1 MENKNDFSQGNIYK
15 HIMGL
20 AIPMTIAQMVQVLYN
35 IVDRIYIGHLQGSS
49 SLALTGLGLT
59 FPIVTI
65 VAAFTN
71 LFGMGGA
78 PLCSIAR
85 GKNDM
90 ERAEVIMG
98 NTFILLIISSFILM
112 LSSYIFMKP
121 LLYIFGASDITY
133 PYAAEYL
140 KIYLLGTP
148 FIMLGTGMN
157 GFINSQ
163 GFGKIGMMTILL
175 GAIINIILD
184 PIFIF
189 YFNLGISGAAIAT
202 IISQLLSVIWVMK
215 FLLGDKTILKLNK
228 KSMKLESELSK
239 NIMGL
244 GLAGFVMSA
253 TNGAVQIACNATL
266 KGQGGDVYIGIM
278 TVLSSIRDVIML
290 PIHGVTTGAQP
301 VLGYNY
307 GAKKYDRIK
316 KGIFFIT
323 VVTVIYMLIAW
334 IVVFIFPENF
344 IKVFSSDNELLVK
357 GIPAMNIYYFGFFM
371 MAFQVAGQSI
381 FVALG
386 QSKQAVFFSLFRK
399 IIVVVP
405 LTLFLPYVANLG
417 VKGVFLAEPIS
428 NFVGGTACYIA
439 MLMTIGKILKDER
452 EKI

>member
-1 MENKNDFSQGNIYK
+1 MENRNDFSQGSIYR
-15 HIMGL
+15 HIMSL

-35 IVDRIYIGHLQGSS
+35 IVDRIYIGHLEAGS

-59 FPIVTI
+59 FPIITI
-65 VAAFTN
+65 ISAFTN

-90 ERAEVIMG
+90 ERAETIMG
-98 NTFILLIISSFILM
+98 NTFFLLLVSSFILM
-112 LSSYIFMKP
+112 LASYIFMKP
-121 LLYIFGASDITY
+121 LLYMFGASDTTY
-133 PYAAEYL
+133 PYAKEYL
-140 KIYLLGTP
+140 KLYLLGTP
-148 FIMLGTGMN
+148 FVMLGTGMN

-163 GFGKIGMMTILL
+163 GFGKIGMMTILF
-175 GAIINIILD
+175 GAIANIILD

-189 YFNLGISGAAIAT
+189 YLKLGISGAAIAT
-202 IISQLLSVIWVMK
+202 ILSQLLSAIWVMK
-215 FLLGDKTILKLNK
+215 FLLGEKTILKLTK
-228 KSMKLESELSK
+228 KNMRLEGELIKS
-239 NIMGL
+239 ITGL

-266 KGQGGDVYIGIM
+266 KGHGGDIYVGIM
-278 TVLSSIRDVIML
+278 TVLSSIRDVIIL

-316 KGIFFIT
+316 KGIIFVT
-323 VVTVIYMLIAW
+323 VVTVIYMLLAW
-334 IVVFIFPENF
+334 IIVFLYPESF
-344 IKVFSSDNELLVK
+344 IKVFSSDMELIVK

-405 LTLFLPYVANLG
+405 LTLFLPYVADLG
-417 VKGVFLAEPIS
+417 IKGVFLAEPIS
-428 NFVGGTACYIA
+428 NFIGGAACYIV
-439 MLMTIGKILKDER
+439 MLFTIKKLLNSSDN
-452 EKI
+452 

>member
-1 MENKNDFSQGNIYK
+1 MENRNDFSQGSIYR
-15 HIMGL
+15 HIMSL

-35 IVDRIYIGHLQGSS
+35 IVDRIYIGHLEAGS

-59 FPIVTI
+59 FPIITI
-65 VAAFTN
+65 ISAFTN

-90 ERAEVIMG
+90 ERAETIMG
-98 NTFILLIISSFILM
+98 NTFFLLLVSSFVLM
-112 LSSYIFMKP
+112 LASYVFMKP
-121 LLYIFGASDITY
+121 LLYMFGASDTTY
-133 PYAAEYL
+133 PYAKEYL

-148 FIMLGTGMN
+148 FVMLGTGMN

-175 GAIINIILD
+175 GAIVNIILD

-189 YFNLGISGAAIAT
+189 YLKLGISGAAIAT
-202 IISQLLSVIWVMK
+202 ILSQLLSAIWVMK
-215 FLLGDKTILKLNK
+215 FLLGEKTILKLTK
-228 KSMKLESELSK
+228 KNMRLEGELIKS
-239 NIMGL
+239 ITGL

-266 KGQGGDVYIGIM
+266 KGHGGDIYVGIM
-278 TVLSSIRDVIML
+278 TVLSSIRDVIIL

-316 KGIFFIT
+316 KGIIFVT
-323 VVTVIYMLIAW
+323 VVTVIYMLLAW
-334 IVVFIFPENF
+334 IIVFLYPGSF
-344 IKVFSSDNELLVK
+344 IKVFSSDMELIVK

-405 LTLFLPYVANLG
+405 LTLFLPYVAALG
-417 VKGVFLAEPIS
+417 IKGVFLAEPIS
-428 NFVGGTACYIA
+428 NFIGGAACYIV
-439 MLMTIGKILKDER
+439 MLFTIKKLLNSSDN
-452 EKI
+452 

>member
-1 MENKNDFSQGNIYK
+1 MENRNDFSQGSIYR
-15 HIMGL
+15 HIMSL

-35 IVDRIYIGHLQGSS
+35 IVDRIYIGHLEAGS

-59 FPIVTI
+59 FPIITI
-65 VAAFTN
+65 ISAFTN

-90 ERAEVIMG
+90 ERAETIMG
-98 NTFILLIISSFILM
+98 NTFFLLLVSSFILM
-112 LSSYIFMKP
+112 LASYVFMKP
-121 LLYIFGASDITY
+121 LLYMFGASDTTY
-133 PYAAEYL
+133 PYAKEYL
-140 KIYLLGTP
+140 KLYLLGTP
-148 FIMLGTGMN
+148 FVMLGTGMN

-163 GFGKIGMMTILL
+163 GFGKIGMMTILF
-175 GAIINIILD
+175 GAITNIILD

-189 YFNLGISGAAIAT
+189 YLKLGISGAAIAT
-202 IISQLLSVIWVMK
+202 ILSQLLSAIWVMK
-215 FLLGDKTILKLNK
+215 FLLGEKTILKLTK
-228 KSMKLESELSK
+228 KNMRLEGELIKS
-239 NIMGL
+239 ITGL

-266 KGQGGDVYIGIM
+266 KGHGGDIYVGIM
-278 TVLSSIRDVIML
+278 TVLSSIRDVIIL

-316 KGIFFIT
+316 KGIIFVT
-323 VVTVIYMLIAW
+323 VVTVIYMLLAW
-334 IVVFIFPENF
+334 IIVFLYPGSF
-344 IKVFSSDNELLVK
+344 IKVFSSDMELIVK

-405 LTLFLPYVANLG
+405 LTLFLPYVADLG
-417 VKGVFLAEPIS
+417 IKGVFLAEPIS
-428 NFVGGTACYIA
+428 NFIGGAACYIV
-439 MLMTIGKILKDER
+439 MLFTIKKLLNSSDN
-452 EKI
+452 

>member
-1 MENKNDFSQGNIYK
+1 MENRNDFSQGSIYR
-15 HIMGL
+15 HIMSL

-35 IVDRIYIGHLQGSS
+35 IVDRIYIGHLEAGS

-59 FPIVTI
+59 FPIITI
-65 VAAFTN
+65 ISAFTN

-90 ERAEVIMG
+90 ERAETIMG
-98 NTFILLIISSFILM
+98 NTFFLLLVSSFILM
-112 LSSYIFMKP
+112 LASYIFMKP
-121 LLYIFGASDITY
+121 LLYMFGASDTTY
-133 PYAAEYL
+133 PYAKEYL
-140 KIYLLGTP
+140 KLYLLGTP
-148 FIMLGTGMN
+148 FVMLGTGMN

-163 GFGKIGMMTILL
+163 GFGKMGMMTILL
-175 GAIINIILD
+175 GAIVNIILD

-189 YFNLGISGAAIAT
+189 YFELGISGAAIAT
-202 IISQLLSVIWVMK
+202 ILSQLLSAIWVMK
-215 FLLGDKTILKLNK
+215 FLLGEKTILKLTK
-228 KSMKLESELSK
+228 KNMRLEEELIKS
-239 NIMGL
+239 ITGL

-266 KGQGGDVYIGIM
+266 KGHGGDIYVGIM
-278 TVLSSIRDVIML
+278 TVLSSIRDVIIL

-316 KGIFFIT
+316 KGIIFVT
-323 VVTVIYMLIAW
+323 VVTVIYMLLAW
-334 IVVFIFPENF
+334 IIVFLYPESF
-344 IKVFSSDNELLVK
+344 IKVFSSDMELIVK

-405 LTLFLPYVANLG
+405 LTLFLPYVADLG
-417 VKGVFLAEPIS
+417 IKGVFLAEPIS
-428 NFVGGTACYIA
+428 NFIGGAACYIV
-439 MLMTIGKILKDER
+439 MLFTIKKLLNSSDN
-452 EKI
+452 

>member
-1 MENKNDFSQGNIYK
+1 MENRNDFSQGSIYR
-15 HIMGL
+15 HIMSL

-35 IVDRIYIGHLQGSS
+35 IVDRIYIGHLEAGS

-59 FPIVTI
+59 FPIITI
-65 VAAFTN
+65 ISAFTN

-90 ERAEVIMG
+90 ERAETIMG
-98 NTFILLIISSFILM
+98 NTFFLLLVSSFILM
-112 LSSYIFMKP
+112 LASYIFMKP
-121 LLYIFGASDITY
+121 LLYMFGASDTTY
-133 PYAAEYL
+133 PYAKEYL

-148 FIMLGTGMN
+148 FVMLGTGMN

-163 GFGKIGMMTILL
+163 GFGKMGMMTILL
-175 GAIINIILD
+175 GAIANIILD

-189 YFNLGISGAAIAT
+189 YLKLGISGAAIAT
-202 IISQLLSVIWVMK
+202 ILSQLLSAIWVMK
-215 FLLGDKTILKLNK
+215 FLLGEKTILKLTK
-228 KSMKLESELSK
+228 KNMRLEGELIKS
-239 NIMGL
+239 ITGL

-266 KGQGGDVYIGIM
+266 KGHGGDIYVGIM
-278 TVLSSIRDVIML
+278 TVLSSIRDVIIL

-316 KGIFFIT
+316 KGIIFVT
-323 VVTVIYMLIAW
+323 VVTVIYMLLAW
-334 IVVFIFPENF
+334 IIVFLYPESF
-344 IKVFSSDNELLVK
+344 IKVFSSDMELIVK

-405 LTLFLPYVANLG
+405 LTLFLPYVADLG
-417 VKGVFLAEPIS
+417 IKGVFLAEPIS
-428 NFVGGTACYIA
+428 NFIGGAACYIV
-439 MLMTIGKILKDER
+439 MLFTIKKLLNSSDN
-452 EKI
+452 

>member
-1 MENKNDFSQGNIYK
+1 MENRNDFSQGSIYR
-15 HIMGL
+15 HIMSL

-35 IVDRIYIGHLQGSS
+35 IVDRIYIGHLEAGS

-59 FPIVTI
+59 FPIITI
-65 VAAFTN
+65 ISAFTN

-90 ERAEVIMG
+90 ERAETIMG
-98 NTFILLIISSFILM
+98 NTFFLLLVSSFILM
-112 LSSYIFMKP
+112 LASYVFMKP
-121 LLYIFGASDITY
+121 LLYMFGASDTTY
-133 PYAAEYL
+133 PYAKEYL
-140 KIYLLGTP
+140 KLYLLGTP
-148 FIMLGTGMN
+148 FVMLGTGMN

-163 GFGKIGMMTILL
+163 GFGKIGMMTILF
-175 GAIINIILD
+175 GAIANIILD

-189 YFNLGISGAAIAT
+189 YFELGISGAAIAT
-202 IISQLLSVIWVMK
+202 ILSQLLSAIWVMK
-215 FLLGDKTILKLNK
+215 FLLGEKTILKLTK
-228 KSMKLESELSK
+228 KNMRLEGELIKS
-239 NIMGL
+239 ITGL

-266 KGQGGDVYIGIM
+266 KGHGGDIYVGIM
-278 TVLSSIRDVIML
+278 TVLSSIRDVIIL

-316 KGIFFIT
+316 KGIIFVT
-323 VVTVIYMLIAW
+323 VVTVIYMLLAW
-334 IVVFIFPENF
+334 IIVFLYPGSF
-344 IKVFSSDNELLVK
+344 IKVFSSDMELIVK

-405 LTLFLPYVANLG
+405 LTLFLPYVADLG
-417 VKGVFLAEPIS
+417 IKGVFLAEPIS
-428 NFVGGTACYIA
+428 NFIGGAACYIV
-439 MLMTIGKILKDER
+439 MLFTIKKLLNSNDN
-452 EKI
+452 

>member
-1 MENKNDFSQGNIYK
+1 MENRNDFSQGSIYR
-15 HIMGL
+15 HIMSL

-35 IVDRIYIGHLQGSS
+35 IVDRIYIGHLEAGS

-59 FPIVTI
+59 FPIITI
-65 VAAFTN
+65 ISAFTN

-90 ERAEVIMG
+90 ERAETIMG
-98 NTFILLIISSFILM
+98 NTFFLLLVSSFVLM
-112 LSSYIFMKP
+112 LASYVFMKP
-121 LLYIFGASDITY
+121 LLYMFGASDTTY
-133 PYAAEYL
+133 PYAKEYL
-140 KIYLLGTP
+140 KLYLLGTP
-148 FIMLGTGMN
+148 FVMLGTGMN

-163 GFGKIGMMTILL
+163 GFGKMGMMTILL
-175 GAIINIILD
+175 GAIVNIILD

-189 YFNLGISGAAIAT
+189 YFELGISGAAIAT
-202 IISQLLSVIWVMK
+202 ILSQLLSAIWVMK
-215 FLLGDKTILKLNK
+215 FLLGEKTILKLTK
-228 KSMKLESELSK
+228 KNMRLEGELIKS
-239 NIMGL
+239 ITGL

-266 KGQGGDVYIGIM
+266 KGHGGDIYVGIM
-278 TVLSSIRDVIML
+278 TVLSSIRDVIIL

-316 KGIFFIT
+316 KGIIFVT
-323 VVTVIYMLIAW
+323 VVTVIYMLLAW
-334 IVVFIFPENF
+334 IIVFLYPGSF
-344 IKVFSSDNELLVK
+344 IKVFSSDMELIVK

-405 LTLFLPYVANLG
+405 LTLFLPYVADLG
-417 VKGVFLAEPIS
+417 IKGVFLAEPIS

-439 MLMTIGKILKDER
+439 MLMTIRKILKDER

>member
-1 MENKNDFSQGNIYK
+1 MENRNDFSQGSIYR
-15 HIMGL
+15 HIMSL

-35 IVDRIYIGHLQGSS
+35 IVDRIYIGHLEAGS
-49 SLALTGLGLT
+49 SLALTSLGLT
-59 FPIVTI
+59 FPIITI
-65 VAAFTN
+65 ISAFTN

-90 ERAEVIMG
+90 ERAETIMG
-98 NTFILLIISSFILM
+98 NTFFLLLVSSFILM
-112 LSSYIFMKP
+112 LASYVFMKP
-121 LLYIFGASDITY
+121 LLYMFGASDTTY
-133 PYAAEYL
+133 PYAKEYL
-140 KIYLLGTP
+140 KLYLLGTP
-148 FIMLGTGMN
+148 FVMLGTGMN

-163 GFGKIGMMTILL
+163 GFGKIGMMTILF
-175 GAIINIILD
+175 GAIANIILD

-189 YFNLGISGAAIAT
+189 YLKLGISGAAIAT
-202 IISQLLSVIWVMK
+202 ILSQLLSAIWVMK
-215 FLLGDKTILKLNK
+215 FLLGEKTILKLTK
-228 KSMKLESELSK
+228 KNMRLEGELIKS
-239 NIMGL
+239 ITGL

-266 KGQGGDVYIGIM
+266 KGHGGDIYVGIM
-278 TVLSSIRDVIML
+278 TVLSSIRDVIIL

-316 KGIFFIT
+316 KGIIFVT
-323 VVTVIYMLIAW
+323 VVTVIYMLLAW
-334 IVVFIFPENF
+334 IIVFLYPGSF
-344 IKVFSSDNELLVK
+344 IKVFSSDMELIVK

-405 LTLFLPYVANLG
+405 LTLFLPYVADLG
-417 VKGVFLAEPIS
+417 IKGVFLAEPIS
-428 NFVGGTACYIA
+428 NFIGGAACYIV
-439 MLMTIGKILKDER
+439 MLFTIKKLLNSSDN
-452 EKI
+452 

>member
-1 MENKNDFSQGNIYK
+1 MENRNDFSQGSIYR
-15 HIMGL
+15 HIMSL

-35 IVDRIYIGHLQGSS
+35 IVDRIYIGHLEAGS

-59 FPIVTI
+59 FPIITI
-65 VAAFTN
+65 ISAFTN

-90 ERAEVIMG
+90 ERAETIMG
-98 NTFILLIISSFILM
+98 NTFFLLLVSSFVLM
-112 LSSYIFMKP
+112 LASYVFMKP
-121 LLYIFGASDITY
+121 LLYMFGASDTTY
-133 PYAAEYL
+133 PYAKEYL

-148 FIMLGTGMN
+148 FVMVGTGMN

-163 GFGKIGMMTILL
+163 GFGKIGMMTILF
-175 GAIINIILD
+175 GAIANIILD

-189 YFNLGISGAAIAT
+189 YFELGISGAAIAT
-202 IISQLLSVIWVMK
+202 ILSQLLSAIWVMK
-215 FLLGDKTILKLNK
+215 FLLGEKTILKLTK
-228 KSMKLESELSK
+228 KNMRLEGELIKS
-239 NIMGL
+239 ITGL

-266 KGQGGDVYIGIM
+266 KGHGGDIYVGIM
-278 TVLSSIRDVIML
+278 TVLSSIRDVIIL

-316 KGIFFIT
+316 KGIIFVT
-323 VVTVIYMLIAW
+323 VVTVIYMLLAW
-334 IVVFIFPENF
+334 IIVFLYPGSF
-344 IKVFSSDNELLVK
+344 IKVFSSDMELIVK

-405 LTLFLPYVANLG
+405 LTLFLPYVADLG
-417 VKGVFLAEPIS
+417 IKGVFLAEPIS
-428 NFVGGTACYIA
+428 NFIGGAACYIV
-439 MLMTIGKILKDER
+439 MLFTIKKLLNSSDN
-452 EKI
+452 

>member
-1 MENKNDFSQGNIYK
+1 MENRNDFSQGSIYR
-15 HIMGL
+15 HIMSL

-35 IVDRIYIGHLQGSS
+35 IVDRIYIGHLEAGS

-59 FPIVTI
+59 FPIITI
-65 VAAFTN
+65 ISAFTN

-90 ERAEVIMG
+90 ERAETIMG
-98 NTFILLIISSFILM
+98 NTFFLLLVSSFVLM
-112 LSSYIFMKP
+112 LASYVFMKP
-121 LLYIFGASDITY
+121 LLYMFGASDTTY
-133 PYAAEYL
+133 PYAKEYL

-148 FIMLGTGMN
+148 FVMLGTGMN

-163 GFGKIGMMTILL
+163 GFGKIGMMTILF
-175 GAIINIILD
+175 GAIANIILD

-189 YFNLGISGAAIAT
+189 YFELGISGAAIAT
-202 IISQLLSVIWVMK
+202 ILSQLLSAIWVMK
-215 FLLGDKTILKLNK
+215 FLLGEKTILKLTK
-228 KSMKLESELSK
+228 KNMRLEGELIKS
-239 NIMGL
+239 ITGL

-266 KGQGGDVYIGIM
+266 KGHGGDIYVGIM
-278 TVLSSIRDVIML
+278 TVLSSIRDVIIL

-316 KGIFFIT
+316 KGIIFVT
-323 VVTVIYMLIAW
+323 VVTVIYMLLAW
-334 IVVFIFPENF
+334 IIVFLYPESF
-344 IKVFSSDNELLVK
+344 IKVFSSDMELIVK

-405 LTLFLPYVANLG
+405 LTLFLPYVADLG
-417 VKGVFLAEPIS
+417 IKGVFLAEPIS
-428 NFVGGTACYIA
+428 NFIGGAACYIV
-439 MLMTIGKILKDER
+439 MLFTIKKLLNSNDN
-452 EKI
+452 

>member
-1 MENKNDFSQGNIYK
+1 MENRNDFSQGSIYR
-15 HIMGL
+15 HIMSL

-35 IVDRIYIGHLQGSS
+35 IVDRIYIGHLEAGS

-59 FPIVTI
+59 FPIITI
-65 VAAFTN
+65 ISAFTN

-90 ERAEVIMG
+90 ERAETIMG
-98 NTFILLIISSFILM
+98 NTFFLLLVSSFILM
-112 LSSYIFMKP
+112 LASYVFMKP
-121 LLYIFGASDITY
+121 LLYMFGASDTTY
-133 PYAAEYL
+133 PYAKEYL

-148 FIMLGTGMN
+148 FVMLGTGMN

-175 GAIINIILD
+175 GAIVNIILD

-189 YFNLGISGAAIAT
+189 YLKLGISGAAIAT
-202 IISQLLSVIWVMK
+202 ILSQLLSAIWVMK
-215 FLLGDKTILKLNK
+215 FLLGEKTILKLTK
-228 KSMKLESELSK
+228 KNMRLEGELIKS
-239 NIMGL
+239 ITGL

-266 KGQGGDVYIGIM
+266 KGHGGDIYVGIM
-278 TVLSSIRDVIML
+278 TVLSSIRDVIIL

-316 KGIFFIT
+316 KGIIFVT
-323 VVTVIYMLIAW
+323 VVTVIYMLLAW
-334 IVVFIFPENF
+334 IIVFLYPESF
-344 IKVFSSDNELLVK
+344 IKVFSSDMELIVK

-405 LTLFLPYVANLG
+405 LTLFLPYVADLG
-417 VKGVFLAEPIS
+417 IKGVFLAEPIS
-428 NFVGGTACYIA
+428 NFIGGAACYIV
-439 MLMTIGKILKDER
+439 MLFTIKRLLV
-452 EKI
+452 EKEN

>member
-1 MENKNDFSQGNIYK
+1 MENRNDFSQGSIYR
-15 HIMGL
+15 HIMSL

-35 IVDRIYIGHLQGSS
+35 IVDRIYIGHLEAGS

-59 FPIVTI
+59 FPIITI
-65 VAAFTN
+65 ISAFTN

-90 ERAEVIMG
+90 ERAETIMG
-98 NTFILLIISSFILM
+98 NTFFLLLVSSFILM
-112 LSSYIFMKP
+112 LASYVFMKP
-121 LLYIFGASDITY
+121 LLYMFGASDTTY
-133 PYAAEYL
+133 PYAKEYL

-148 FIMLGTGMN
+148 FVMLGTGMN

-163 GFGKIGMMTILL
+163 GFGKMGMMTILF
-175 GAIINIILD
+175 GAIANIILD

-189 YFNLGISGAAIAT
+189 YLKLGISGAAIAT
-202 IISQLLSVIWVMK
+202 ILSQLLSAIWVMK
-215 FLLGDKTILKLNK
+215 FLLGEKTILKLTK
-228 KSMKLESELSK
+228 KNMRLEGELIKS
-239 NIMGL
+239 ITGL

-266 KGQGGDVYIGIM
+266 KGHGGDIYVGIM
-278 TVLSSIRDVIML
+278 TVLSSIRDVIIL

-316 KGIFFIT
+316 KGIIFVT
-323 VVTVIYMLIAW
+323 VVTVIYMLLAW
-334 IVVFIFPENF
+334 IIVFLYPGSF
-344 IKVFSSDNELLVK
+344 IKVFSSDMELIVK

-405 LTLFLPYVANLG
+405 LTLFLPYVADLG
-417 VKGVFLAEPIS
+417 IKGVFLAEPIS
-428 NFVGGTACYIA
+428 NFIGGAACYIV
-439 MLMTIGKILKDER
+439 MLFTIKKLLNSSDN
-452 EKI
+452 

>member
-1 MENKNDFSQGNIYK
+1 MENRNDFSQGSIYR
-15 HIMGL
+15 HIMSL

-35 IVDRIYIGHLQGSS
+35 IVDRIYIGHLEAGS

-59 FPIVTI
+59 FPIITI
-65 VAAFTN
+65 ISAFTN

-90 ERAEVIMG
+90 ERAETIMG
-98 NTFILLIISSFILM
+98 NTFFLLLVSSFILM
-112 LSSYIFMKP
+112 LASYIFMKP
-121 LLYIFGASDITY
+121 LLYMFGASDTTY
-133 PYAAEYL
+133 PYAKEYL
-140 KIYLLGTP
+140 KLYLLGTP
-148 FIMLGTGMN
+148 FVMLGTGMN

-163 GFGKIGMMTILL
+163 GFGKIGMMTILF
-175 GAIINIILD
+175 GAIANIILD

-189 YFNLGISGAAIAT
+189 YLKLGILGAAIAT
-202 IISQLLSVIWVMK
+202 ILSQLLSAIWVMK
-215 FLLGDKTILKLNK
+215 FLLGEKTILKLTK
-228 KSMKLESELSK
+228 KNMRLEGELIKS
-239 NIMGL
+239 ITGL

-266 KGQGGDVYIGIM
+266 KGHGGDIYVGIM
-278 TVLSSIRDVIML
+278 TVLSSIRDVIIL

-316 KGIFFIT
+316 KGIIFVT
-323 VVTVIYMLIAW
+323 VVTVIYMLLAW
-334 IVVFIFPENF
+334 IIVFLYPGSF
-344 IKVFSSDNELLVK
+344 IKVFSSDMELIVK

-405 LTLFLPYVANLG
+405 LTLFLPYVADLG
-417 VKGVFLAEPIS
+417 IKGVFLAEPIS
-428 NFVGGTACYIA
+428 NFIGGAACYIV
-439 MLMTIGKILKDER
+439 MLFTIKKLLNSSDN
-452 EKI
+452 

>member
-1 MENKNDFSQGNIYK
+1 LENRNDFSQGSIYR
-15 HIMGL
+15 HIMSL

-35 IVDRIYIGHLQGSS
+35 IVDRIYIGHLEAGS

-59 FPIVTI
+59 FPIITI
-65 VAAFTN
+65 ISAFTN

-90 ERAEVIMG
+90 ERAETIMG
-98 NTFILLIISSFILM
+98 NTFFLLLVSSFVLM
-112 LSSYIFMKP
+112 LASYVFMKP
-121 LLYIFGASDITY
+121 LLYMFGASDTTY
-133 PYAAEYL
+133 PYAKEYL

-148 FIMLGTGMN
+148 FVMLGTGMN

-163 GFGKIGMMTILL
+163 GFGKIGMMTILF
-175 GAIINIILD
+175 GAITNIILD

-189 YFNLGISGAAIAT
+189 YLKLGISGAAIAT
-202 IISQLLSVIWVMK
+202 ILSQLLSAIWVMK
-215 FLLGDKTILKLNK
+215 FLLGEKTILKLTK
-228 KSMKLESELSK
+228 KNMRLEGELIKS
-239 NIMGL
+239 ITGL

-266 KGQGGDVYIGIM
+266 KGHGGDIYVGIM
-278 TVLSSIRDVIML
+278 TVLSSIRDVIIL

-316 KGIFFIT
+316 KGIIFVT
-323 VVTVIYMLIAW
+323 VVTVIYMLLAW
-334 IVVFIFPENF
+334 IIVFLYPGSF
-344 IKVFSSDNELLVK
+344 IKVFSSDMELIVK

-405 LTLFLPYVANLG
+405 LTLFLPYVADLG
-417 VKGVFLAEPIS
+417 IKGVFLAEPIS
-428 NFVGGTACYIA
+428 NFIGGAACYIV
-439 MLMTIGKILKDER
+439 MLFTIKKLLNSSDN
-452 EKI
+452 

>member
-1 MENKNDFSQGNIYK
+1 MENRNDFSQGSIYR
-15 HIMGL
+15 HIMSL

-35 IVDRIYIGHLQGSS
+35 IVDRIYIGHLEAGS

-59 FPIVTI
+59 FPIITI
-65 VAAFTN
+65 ISAFTN

-90 ERAEVIMG
+90 ERAETIMG
-98 NTFILLIISSFILM
+98 NTFFLLLVSSFVLM
-112 LSSYIFMKP
+112 LASYVFMKP
-121 LLYIFGASDITY
+121 LLYMFGASDTTY
-133 PYAAEYL
+133 PYAKEYL

-148 FIMLGTGMN
+148 FVMLGTGMN

-163 GFGKIGMMTILL
+163 GFGKIGMMTILF
-175 GAIINIILD
+175 GAIANIILD

-189 YFNLGISGAAIAT
+189 YLKLGISGAAIAT
-202 IISQLLSVIWVMK
+202 ILSQLLSAIWVMK
-215 FLLGDKTILKLNK
+215 FLLGEKTILKLTK
-228 KSMKLESELSK
+228 KNMRLEGELIKS
-239 NIMGL
+239 ITGL

-266 KGQGGDVYIGIM
+266 KGHGGDIYVGIM
-278 TVLSSIRDVIML
+278 TVLSSIRDVIIL

-316 KGIFFIT
+316 KGIIFVT
-323 VVTVIYMLIAW
+323 VVTVIYMLLAW
-334 IVVFIFPENF
+334 IIVFLYPGSF
-344 IKVFSSDNELLVK
+344 IKVFSSDMELIVK

-405 LTLFLPYVANLG
+405 LTLFLPYVADLG
-417 VKGVFLAEPIS
+417 IKGVFLAEPIS
-428 NFVGGTACYIA
+428 NFIGGAACYIV
-439 MLMTIGKILKDER
+439 MLFTIKKLLNSSDN
-452 EKI
+452 

>member
-148 FIMLGTGMN
+148 FRN
-157 GFINSQ
+157 EW
-163 GFGKIGMMTILL
+163 
-175 GAIINIILD
+175 
-184 PIFIF
+184 F
-189 YFNLGISGAAIAT
+189 Y
-202 IISQLLSVIWVMK
+202 
-215 FLLGDKTILKLNK
+215 
-228 KSMKLESELSK
+228 
-239 NIMGL
+239 
-244 GLAGFVMSA
+244 
-253 TNGAVQIACNATL
+253 
-266 KGQGGDVYIGIM
+266 
-278 TVLSSIRDVIML
+278 
-290 PIHGVTTGAQP
+290 
-301 VLGYNY
+301 
-307 GAKKYDRIK
+307 
-316 KGIFFIT
+316 
-323 VVTVIYMLIAW
+323 
-334 IVVFIFPENF
+334 
-344 IKVFSSDNELLVK
+344 
-357 GIPAMNIYYFGFFM
+357 
-371 MAFQVAGQSI
+371 
-381 FVALG
+381 
-386 QSKQAVFFSLFRK
+386 
-399 IIVVVP
+399 
-405 LTLFLPYVANLG
+405 
-417 VKGVFLAEPIS
+417 
-428 NFVGGTACYIA
+428 
-439 MLMTIGKILKDER
+439 
-452 EKI
+452 

>member
-1 MENKNDFSQGNIYK
+1 MENRNDFSQGSIYR
-15 HIMGL
+15 HIMSL

-35 IVDRIYIGHLQGSS
+35 IVDRIYIGHLEAGS

-59 FPIVTI
+59 FPIITI
-65 VAAFTN
+65 ISAFTN

-90 ERAEVIMG
+90 ERAETIMG
-98 NTFILLIISSFILM
+98 NTFFLLLVSSFVLM
-112 LSSYIFMKP
+112 LASYVFMKP
-121 LLYIFGASDITY
+121 LLYMFGASDTTY
-133 PYAAEYL
+133 PYAKEYL

-148 FIMLGTGMN
+148 FVMLGTGMN

-163 GFGKIGMMTILL
+163 GFGKIGMMTILF
-175 GAIINIILD
+175 GAIANIILD

-189 YFNLGISGAAIAT
+189 YLKLGISGAAIAT
-202 IISQLLSVIWVMK
+202 ILSQLLSAIWVMK
-215 FLLGDKTILKLNK
+215 FLLGEKTILKLTK
-228 KSMKLESELSK
+228 KNMRLEGELIKS
-239 NIMGL
+239 ITGL

-266 KGQGGDVYIGIM
+266 KGHGGDIYVGIM
-278 TVLSSIRDVIML
+278 TVLSSIRDVIIL

-316 KGIFFIT
+316 KGIIFVT
-323 VVTVIYMLIAW
+323 VVTVIYMLLAW
-334 IVVFIFPENF
+334 IIVFLYPGSF
-344 IKVFSSDNELLVK
+344 IKVFSSDIELIVK
-357 GIPAMNIYYFGFFM
+357 GIPAMNTYYFGFFM

-405 LTLFLPYVANLG
+405 LTLFLPYVADLG
-417 VKGVFLAEPIS
+417 IKGVFLAEPIS
-428 NFVGGTACYIA
+428 NFIGGAACYIV
-439 MLMTIGKILKDER
+439 MLFTIKKLLNSSDN
-452 EKI
+452 

>member
-1 MENKNDFSQGNIYK
+1 MENRNDFSQGNIYR
-15 HIMGL
+15 HIMSL

-35 IVDRIYIGHLQGSS
+35 IVDRIYIGHLEAGS

-59 FPIVTI
+59 FPIITI
-65 VAAFTN
+65 ISAFTN

-90 ERAEVIMG
+90 ERAETIMG
-98 NTFILLIISSFILM
+98 NTFFLLLVSSFVLM
-112 LSSYIFMKP
+112 LASYVFMKP
-121 LLYIFGASDITY
+121 LLYMFGASDTTY
-133 PYAAEYL
+133 PYAKEYL
-140 KIYLLGTP
+140 KLYLLGTP
-148 FIMLGTGMN
+148 FVMLGTGMN

-163 GFGKIGMMTILL
+163 GFGKMGMMTILL
-175 GAIINIILD
+175 GAIVNIILD

-189 YFNLGISGAAIAT
+189 YFELGISGAAIAT
-202 IISQLLSVIWVMK
+202 ILSQLLSAIWVMK
-215 FLLGDKTILKLNK
+215 FLLGEKTILKLTK
-228 KSMKLESELSK
+228 KNMRLEGELIKS
-239 NIMGL
+239 ITGL

-266 KGQGGDVYIGIM
+266 KGHGGDIYVGIM
-278 TVLSSIRDVIML
+278 TVLSSIRDVIIL

-307 GAKKYDRIK
+307 GAKKYNRIK
-316 KGIFFIT
+316 KGIIFVT
-323 VVTVIYMLIAW
+323 VVTVIYMLLAW
-334 IVVFIFPENF
+334 IIVFLYPGSF
-344 IKVFSSDNELLVK
+344 IKVFSSDMELIVK

-405 LTLFLPYVANLG
+405 LTLFLPYVADLG
-417 VKGVFLAEPIS
+417 IKGVFLAEPIS
-428 NFVGGTACYIA
+428 NFIGGAACYIV
-439 MLMTIGKILKDER
+439 MLFTIKRLLV
-452 EKI
+452 EKEN

>member
-1 MENKNDFSQGNIYK
+1 MENRNDFSQGSIYK
-15 HIMGL
+15 HIMSL

-35 IVDRIYIGHLQGSS
+35 IVDRIYIGHLEAGS

-59 FPIVTI
+59 FPIITI
-65 VAAFTN
+65 ISAFTN

-90 ERAEVIMG
+90 ERAETIMG
-98 NTFILLIISSFILM
+98 NTFFLLLVSSFILM
-112 LSSYIFMKP
+112 LASYIFMKP
-121 LLYIFGASDITY
+121 LLYMFGASDTTY
-133 PYAAEYL
+133 PYAKEYL
-140 KIYLLGTP
+140 KLYLLGTP
-148 FIMLGTGMN
+148 FVMLGTGMN

-163 GFGKIGMMTILL
+163 GFGKIGMMTILF
-175 GAIINIILD
+175 GAIANIILD

-189 YFNLGISGAAIAT
+189 YLKLGISGAAIAT
-202 IISQLLSVIWVMK
+202 ILSQLLSAIWVMK
-215 FLLGDKTILKLNK
+215 FLLGEKTILKLTK
-228 KSMKLESELSK
+228 KNMRLEGELIKS
-239 NIMGL
+239 ITGL

-266 KGQGGDVYIGIM
+266 KGHGGDIYVGIM
-278 TVLSSIRDVIML
+278 TVLSSIRDVIIL

-316 KGIFFIT
+316 KGIIFVT
-323 VVTVIYMLIAW
+323 VVTVIYMLLAW
-334 IVVFIFPENF
+334 IIVFLYPGSF
-344 IKVFSSDNELLVK
+344 IKVFSSDIELIVK

-405 LTLFLPYVANLG
+405 LTLFLPYVADLG
-417 VKGVFLAEPIS
+417 IKGVFLAEPIS
-428 NFVGGTACYIA
+428 NFIGGAACYIV
-439 MLMTIGKILKDER
+439 MLFTIKKLLNSSDN
-452 EKI
+452 

>member
-1 MENKNDFSQGNIYK
+1 MENRNDFSQGSIYR
-15 HIMGL
+15 HIMSL

-35 IVDRIYIGHLQGSS
+35 IVDRIYIGHLEAGS

-59 FPIVTI
+59 FPIITI
-65 VAAFTN
+65 ISAFTN

-90 ERAEVIMG
+90 ERAETIMG
-98 NTFILLIISSFILM
+98 NTFFLLLVSSFVLM
-112 LSSYIFMKP
+112 LASYVFMKP
-121 LLYIFGASDITY
+121 LLYMFGASDTTY
-133 PYAAEYL
+133 PYAKEYL
-140 KIYLLGTP
+140 KLYLLGTP
-148 FIMLGTGMN
+148 FVMLGTGMN

-163 GFGKIGMMTILL
+163 GFGKIGMMTILF
-175 GAIINIILD
+175 GAITNIILD

-189 YFNLGISGAAIAT
+189 YLKLGISGAAIAT
-202 IISQLLSVIWVMK
+202 ILSQLLSAIWVMK
-215 FLLGDKTILKLNK
+215 FLLGEKTILKLTK
-228 KSMKLESELSK
+228 KNMRLEGELIKS
-239 NIMGL
+239 ITGL

-266 KGQGGDVYIGIM
+266 KGHGGDIYVGIM
-278 TVLSSIRDVIML
+278 TVLSSIRDVIIL

-316 KGIFFIT
+316 KGIIFVT
-323 VVTVIYMLIAW
+323 VVTVIYMLLAW
-334 IVVFIFPENF
+334 IIVFLYPGSF
-344 IKVFSSDNELLVK
+344 IKVFSSDMELIVK

-405 LTLFLPYVANLG
+405 LTLFLPYVADLG
-417 VKGVFLAEPIS
+417 IKGVFLAEPIS
-428 NFVGGTACYIA
+428 NFIGGAACYIV
-439 MLMTIGKILKDER
+439 MLFTIKKLLNSSDN
-452 EKI
+452 

>member
-1 MENKNDFSQGNIYK
+1 MENRNDFSQGSIYR
-15 HIMGL
+15 HIMSL

-35 IVDRIYIGHLQGSS
+35 IVDRIYIGHLEAGS

-59 FPIVTI
+59 FPIITI
-65 VAAFTN
+65 ISAFTN

-90 ERAEVIMG
+90 ERAETIMG
-98 NTFILLIISSFILM
+98 NTFFLLLVSSFVLM
-112 LSSYIFMKP
+112 LASYVFMKP
-121 LLYIFGASDITY
+121 LLYMFGASDTTY
-133 PYAAEYL
+133 PYAKEYL
-140 KIYLLGTP
+140 KLYLLGTP
-148 FIMLGTGMN
+148 FVMLGTGMN

-163 GFGKIGMMTILL
+163 GFGKMGMMTILL
-175 GAIINIILD
+175 GAIVNIILD

-189 YFNLGISGAAIAT
+189 YFELGISGAAIAT
-202 IISQLLSVIWVMK
+202 ILSQLLSAIWVMK
-215 FLLGDKTILKLNK
+215 FLLGEKTILKLTK
-228 KSMKLESELSK
+228 KNMRLEGELIKS
-239 NIMGL
+239 ITGL

-266 KGQGGDVYIGIM
+266 KGHGGDIYVGIM
-278 TVLSSIRDVIML
+278 TVLSSIRDVIIL

-316 KGIFFIT
+316 KGIIFVT
-323 VVTVIYMLIAW
+323 VVTVIYMLLAW
-334 IVVFIFPENF
+334 IIVFLYPESF
-344 IKVFSSDNELLVK
+344 IKVFSSDMELIVK

-405 LTLFLPYVANLG
+405 LTLFLPYVADLG
-417 VKGVFLAEPIS
+417 IKGVFLAEPIS
-428 NFVGGTACYIA
+428 NFIGGAACYIV
-439 MLMTIGKILKDER
+439 MLFTIKKLLNSSDN
-452 EKI
+452 

>member
-1 MENKNDFSQGNIYK
+1 M
-15 HIMGL
+15 
-20 AIPMTIAQMVQVLYN
+20 
-35 IVDRIYIGHLQGSS
+35 
-49 SLALTGLGLT
+49 
-59 FPIVTI
+59 
-65 VAAFTN
+65 
-71 LFGMGGA
+71 
-78 PLCSIAR
+78 
-85 GKNDM
+85 
-90 ERAEVIMG
+90 
-98 NTFILLIISSFILM
+98 
-112 LSSYIFMKP
+112 
-121 LLYIFGASDITY
+121 
-133 PYAAEYL
+133 
-140 KIYLLGTP
+140 
-148 FIMLGTGMN
+148 
-157 GFINSQ
+157 
-163 GFGKIGMMTILL
+163 
-175 GAIINIILD
+175 
-184 PIFIF
+184 
-189 YFNLGISGAAIAT
+189 GISGAAIAT

-266 KGQGGDVYIGIM
+266 KGHGGDVYIGIM

-323 VVTVIYMLIAW
+323 IVTVIYMLIAW

-439 MLMTIGKILKDER
+439 MLMTIRKILKDER

>member
-1 MENKNDFSQGNIYK
+1 MENRNDFSQGSIYR
-15 HIMGL
+15 HIMSL

-35 IVDRIYIGHLQGSS
+35 IVDRIYIGHLEAGS

-59 FPIVTI
+59 FPIITI
-65 VAAFTN
+65 ISAFTN

-90 ERAEVIMG
+90 ERAETIMG
-98 NTFILLIISSFILM
+98 NTFFLLLVSSFILM
-112 LSSYIFMKP
+112 LASYVFMKP
-121 LLYIFGASDITY
+121 LLYMFGASDTTY
-133 PYAAEYL
+133 PYAKEYL
-140 KIYLLGTP
+140 KLYLLGTP
-148 FIMLGTGMN
+148 FVMLGTGMN

-163 GFGKIGMMTILL
+163 GFGKIGMMTILF
-175 GAIINIILD
+175 GAITNIILD

-189 YFNLGISGAAIAT
+189 YLKLGISGAAIAT
-202 IISQLLSVIWVMK
+202 ILSQLLSAIWVMK
-215 FLLGDKTILKLNK
+215 FLLGEKTILKLTK
-228 KSMKLESELSK
+228 KNMRLEGELIKS
-239 NIMGL
+239 ITGL

-266 KGQGGDVYIGIM
+266 KGHGGDIYVGIM
-278 TVLSSIRDVIML
+278 TVLSSIRDVIIL

-316 KGIFFIT
+316 KGIIFVT
-323 VVTVIYMLIAW
+323 VVTVIYMLLAW
-334 IVVFIFPENF
+334 IIVFLYPGSF
-344 IKVFSSDNELLVK
+344 IKVFSSDMELIVK

-405 LTLFLPYVANLG
+405 LTLFLPYVADLG
-417 VKGVFLAEPIS
+417 IKGVFLAEPIS
-428 NFVGGTACYIA
+428 NFIGGAACYIV
-439 MLMTIGKILKDER
+439 MLFTIKKLLNSNDN
-452 EKI
+452 

>member
-1 MENKNDFSQGNIYK
+1 MENRNDFSQGSIYR
-15 HIMGL
+15 HIMSL

-35 IVDRIYIGHLQGSS
+35 IVDRIYIGHLEAGS

-59 FPIVTI
+59 FPIITI
-65 VAAFTN
+65 ISAFTN

-90 ERAEVIMG
+90 ERAETIMG
-98 NTFILLIISSFILM
+98 NTFFLLLVSSFVLM
-112 LSSYIFMKP
+112 LASYVFMKP
-121 LLYIFGASDITY
+121 LLYMFGASDTTY
-133 PYAAEYL
+133 PYAKEYL

-148 FIMLGTGMN
+148 FVMLGTGMN

-163 GFGKIGMMTILL
+163 GFGKMGMMTILL
-175 GAIINIILD
+175 GAIVNIILD

-189 YFNLGISGAAIAT
+189 YFELGISGAAIAT
-202 IISQLLSVIWVMK
+202 ILSQLLSAIWVMK
-215 FLLGDKTILKLNK
+215 FLLGEKTILKLTK
-228 KSMKLESELSK
+228 KNMRLEGELIK
-239 NIMGL
+239 NITGL

-266 KGQGGDVYIGIM
+266 KGHGGDIYVGIM
-278 TVLSSIRDVIML
+278 TVLSSIRDVIIL

-316 KGIFFIT
+316 KGIIFVT
-323 VVTVIYMLIAW
+323 VVTVIYMLLAW
-334 IVVFIFPENF
+334 IIVFLYPGSF
-344 IKVFSSDNELLVK
+344 IKVFSSDMELIVK

-405 LTLFLPYVANLG
+405 LTLFLPYVADLG
-417 VKGVFLAEPIS
+417 IKGVFLAEPIS
-428 NFVGGTACYIA
+428 NFIGGAACYIV
-439 MLMTIGKILKDER
+439 MLFTIKKLLNSSDN
-452 EKI
+452 

>member
-1 MENKNDFSQGNIYK
+1 MENRNDFSQGSIYR
-15 HIMGL
+15 HIMSL

-35 IVDRIYIGHLQGSS
+35 IVDRIYIGHLEAGS

-59 FPIVTI
+59 FPIITI
-65 VAAFTN
+65 ISAFTN

-90 ERAEVIMG
+90 ERAETIMG
-98 NTFILLIISSFILM
+98 NTFFLLLVSSFILM
-112 LSSYIFMKP
+112 LASYIFMKP
-121 LLYIFGASDITY
+121 LLYMFGASDTTY
-133 PYAAEYL
+133 PYAKEYL
-140 KIYLLGTP
+140 KLYLLGTP
-148 FIMLGTGMN
+148 FVMLGTGMN

-163 GFGKIGMMTILL
+163 GFGKIGMMTILF
-175 GAIINIILD
+175 GAITNIILD

-189 YFNLGISGAAIAT
+189 YLKLGISGAAIAT
-202 IISQLLSVIWVMK
+202 ILSQLLSAIWVMK
-215 FLLGDKTILKLNK
+215 FLLGEKTILKLTK
-228 KSMKLESELSK
+228 KNMRLEGELIKS
-239 NIMGL
+239 ITGL

-266 KGQGGDVYIGIM
+266 KGHGGDIYVGIM
-278 TVLSSIRDVIML
+278 TVLSSIRDVIIL

-316 KGIFFIT
+316 KGIIFVT
-323 VVTVIYMLIAW
+323 VVTVIYMLLAW
-334 IVVFIFPENF
+334 IIVFLYPGSF
-344 IKVFSSDNELLVK
+344 IKVFSSDMELIVK

-405 LTLFLPYVANLG
+405 LTLFLPYVADLG
-417 VKGVFLAEPIS
+417 IKGVFLAEPIS
-428 NFVGGTACYIA
+428 NFIGGAACYIV
-439 MLMTIGKILKDER
+439 MLFTIKKLLNSSDN
-452 EKI
+452 

>member
-1 MENKNDFSQGNIYK
+1 MENRNDFSQGSIYR
-15 HIMGL
+15 HIMSL

-35 IVDRIYIGHLQGSS
+35 IVDRIYIGHLEAGS

-59 FPIVTI
+59 FPIITI
-65 VAAFTN
+65 ISAFTN

-90 ERAEVIMG
+90 ERAETIMG
-98 NTFILLIISSFILM
+98 NTFFLLLVSSFILM
-112 LSSYIFMKP
+112 LASYVFMKP
-121 LLYIFGASDITY
+121 LLYMFGASDTTY
-133 PYAAEYL
+133 PYAKEYL

-148 FIMLGTGMN
+148 FVMLGTGMN

-175 GAIINIILD
+175 GAIVNIILD

-189 YFNLGISGAAIAT
+189 YLKLGISGAAIAT
-202 IISQLLSVIWVMK
+202 ILSQLLSAIWVMK
-215 FLLGDKTILKLNK
+215 FLLGEKTILKLTK
-228 KSMKLESELSK
+228 KNMRLEGELIKS
-239 NIMGL
+239 ITGL

-253 TNGAVQIACNATL
+253 TNGAVQIVCNATL
-266 KGQGGDVYIGIM
+266 KGHGGDIYVGIM
-278 TVLSSIRDVIML
+278 TVLSSIRDVIIL

-316 KGIFFIT
+316 KGIIFVT
-323 VVTVIYMLIAW
+323 VVTVIYMLLAW
-334 IVVFIFPENF
+334 IIVFLYPGSF
-344 IKVFSSDNELLVK
+344 IKVFSSDMELIVK

-405 LTLFLPYVANLG
+405 LTLFLPYVADLG
-417 VKGVFLAEPIS
+417 IKGVFLAEPIS
-428 NFVGGTACYIA
+428 NFIGGAACYIV
-439 MLMTIGKILKDER
+439 MLFTIKKLLNSSDN
-452 EKI
+452 

>member
-1 MENKNDFSQGNIYK
+1 MENRNDFSQGSIYR
-15 HIMGL
+15 HIMSL

-35 IVDRIYIGHLQGSS
+35 IVDRIYIGHLEAGS

-59 FPIVTI
+59 FPIITI
-65 VAAFTN
+65 ISAFTN

-90 ERAEVIMG
+90 ERAETIMG
-98 NTFILLIISSFILM
+98 NTFFLLLVSSFILM
-112 LSSYIFMKP
+112 LASYVFMKP
-121 LLYIFGASDITY
+121 LLYMFGASDTTY
-133 PYAAEYL
+133 PYAKEYL
-140 KIYLLGTP
+140 KLYLLGTP
-148 FIMLGTGMN
+148 FVMLGTGMN

-163 GFGKIGMMTILL
+163 GFGKMGMMTILF
-175 GAIINIILD
+175 GAIANIILD

-189 YFNLGISGAAIAT
+189 YFELGISGAAIAT
-202 IISQLLSVIWVMK
+202 ILSQLLSAIWVMK
-215 FLLGDKTILKLNK
+215 FLLGEKTILKLTK
-228 KSMKLESELSK
+228 KNMRLEGELIKS
-239 NIMGL
+239 ITGL

-266 KGQGGDVYIGIM
+266 KGHGGDIYVGIM
-278 TVLSSIRDVIML
+278 TVLSSIRDVIIL

-316 KGIFFIT
+316 KGIIFVT
-323 VVTVIYMLIAW
+323 VVTVIYMLLAW
-334 IVVFIFPENF
+334 IIVFLYPGSF
-344 IKVFSSDNELLVK
+344 IKVFSSDMELIVK

-405 LTLFLPYVANLG
+405 LTLFLPYVADLG
-417 VKGVFLAEPIS
+417 IKGVFLAEPIS
-428 NFVGGTACYIA
+428 NFIGGAACYIV
-439 MLMTIGKILKDER
+439 MLFTIKKLLNSSDN
-452 EKI
+452 

>member
-1 MENKNDFSQGNIYK
+1 MS
-15 HIMGL
+15 L

-35 IVDRIYIGHLQGSS
+35 IVDRIYIGHLEAGS

-59 FPIVTI
+59 FPIITI
-65 VAAFTN
+65 ISAFTN

-90 ERAEVIMG
+90 ERAETIMG
-98 NTFILLIISSFILM
+98 NTFFLLLVSSFILM
-112 LSSYIFMKP
+112 LASYIFMKP
-121 LLYIFGASDITY
+121 LLYMFGASDTTY
-133 PYAAEYL
+133 PYAKEYL
-140 KIYLLGTP
+140 KLYLLGTP
-148 FIMLGTGMN
+148 FVMLGTGMN

-163 GFGKIGMMTILL
+163 GFGKMGMMTILL
-175 GAIINIILD
+175 GAIVNIILD

-189 YFNLGISGAAIAT
+189 YFELGISGAAIAT
-202 IISQLLSVIWVMK
+202 ILSQLLSAIWVMK
-215 FLLGDKTILKLNK
+215 FLLGEKTILKLTK
-228 KSMKLESELSK
+228 KNMRLEGELIKS
-239 NIMGL
+239 ITGL

-266 KGQGGDVYIGIM
+266 KGHGGDIYVGIM
-278 TVLSSIRDVIML
+278 TVLSSIRDVIIL

-316 KGIFFIT
+316 KGIIFVT
-323 VVTVIYMLIAW
+323 VVTVIYMLLAW
-334 IVVFIFPENF
+334 IIVFLYPESF
-344 IKVFSSDNELLVK
+344 IKVFSSDMELIVK

-405 LTLFLPYVANLG
+405 LTLFLPYVADLG
-417 VKGVFLAEPIS
+417 IKGVFLAEPIS
-428 NFVGGTACYIA
+428 NFIGGAACYIV
-439 MLMTIGKILKDER
+439 MLFTIKKLLNSSDN
-452 EKI
+452 

>member
-1 MENKNDFSQGNIYK
+1 MENRNDFSQGSIYR
-15 HIMGL
+15 HIMSL

-35 IVDRIYIGHLQGSS
+35 IVDRIYIGHLEAGS

-59 FPIVTI
+59 FPIITI
-65 VAAFTN
+65 ISAFTN

-90 ERAEVIMG
+90 ERAETIMG
-98 NTFILLIISSFILM
+98 NTFFLLLVSSFVLM
-112 LSSYIFMKP
+112 LASYVFMKP
-121 LLYIFGASDITY
+121 LLYMFGASDTTY
-133 PYAAEYL
+133 PYAKEYL

-148 FIMLGTGMN
+148 FVMLGTGMN

-163 GFGKIGMMTILL
+163 GFGKIGMMTILF
-175 GAIINIILD
+175 GAIANIILD

-189 YFNLGISGAAIAT
+189 YLKLGISGAAIAT
-202 IISQLLSVIWVMK
+202 ILSQLLSAIWVMK
-215 FLLGDKTILKLNK
+215 FLLGEKTILKLTK
-228 KSMKLESELSK
+228 KNMRLEGELIKS
-239 NIMGL
+239 ITGL

-266 KGQGGDVYIGIM
+266 KGHGGDIYVGIM
-278 TVLSSIRDVIML
+278 TVLSSIRDVIIL

-316 KGIFFIT
+316 KGIIFVT
-323 VVTVIYMLIAW
+323 VVTVIYMLLAW
-334 IVVFIFPENF
+334 IIVFLYPESF
-344 IKVFSSDNELLVK
+344 IKVFSSDMELIVK
-357 GIPAMNIYYFGFFM
+357 GISAMNIYYFGFFM

-405 LTLFLPYVANLG
+405 LTLFLPYVADLG
-417 VKGVFLAEPIS
+417 IKGVFLAEPIS
-428 NFVGGTACYIA
+428 NFIGGAACYIV
-439 MLMTIGKILKDER
+439 MLFTIKKLLNSSDN
-452 EKI
+452 

>member
-1 MENKNDFSQGNIYK
+1 MENRNDFSQGSIYR
-15 HIMGL
+15 HIMSL

-35 IVDRIYIGHLQGSS
+35 IVDRIYIGHLEAGS

-59 FPIVTI
+59 FPIITI
-65 VAAFTN
+65 ISAFTN

-90 ERAEVIMG
+90 ERAETIMG
-98 NTFILLIISSFILM
+98 NTFFLLLVSSFILM
-112 LSSYIFMKP
+112 LASYVFMKP
-121 LLYIFGASDITY
+121 LLYMFGASDTTY
-133 PYAAEYL
+133 PYAKEYL

-148 FIMLGTGMN
+148 FVMLGTGMN

-163 GFGKIGMMTILL
+163 GFGKIGMMTILF
-175 GAIINIILD
+175 GAITNIILD

-189 YFNLGISGAAIAT
+189 YLKLGISGAAIAT
-202 IISQLLSVIWVMK
+202 ILSQLLSAIWVMK
-215 FLLGDKTILKLNK
+215 FLLGEKTILKLTK
-228 KSMKLESELSK
+228 KNMRLEGELIKS
-239 NIMGL
+239 ITGL

-266 KGQGGDVYIGIM
+266 KGHGGDIYVGIM
-278 TVLSSIRDVIML
+278 TVLSSIRDVIIL

-316 KGIFFIT
+316 KGIIFVT
-323 VVTVIYMLIAW
+323 VVTVIYMLLAW
-334 IVVFIFPENF
+334 IIVFLYPGSF
-344 IKVFSSDNELLVK
+344 IKVFTSDMELIVK

-405 LTLFLPYVANLG
+405 LTLFLPYVADLG
-417 VKGVFLAEPIS
+417 IKGVFLAEPIS
-428 NFVGGTACYIA
+428 NFIGGAACYIV
-439 MLMTIGKILKDER
+439 MLFTIKKLLNSSDN
-452 EKI
+452 

>member
-1 MENKNDFSQGNIYK
+1 MENRNDFSQGSIYR
-15 HIMGL
+15 HIMSL

-35 IVDRIYIGHLQGSS
+35 IVDRIYIGHLEAGS

-59 FPIVTI
+59 FPIITI
-65 VAAFTN
+65 ISAFTN

-90 ERAEVIMG
+90 ERAEIIMG
-98 NTFILLIISSFILM
+98 NTFFLLLVSSFVLM
-112 LSSYIFMKP
+112 LASYVFMKP
-121 LLYIFGASDITY
+121 LLYMFGASDTTY
-133 PYAAEYL
+133 PYAKEYL

-148 FIMLGTGMN
+148 FVMLGTGMN

-163 GFGKIGMMTILL
+163 GFGKIGMMTILF
-175 GAIINIILD
+175 GAIANIILD

-189 YFNLGISGAAIAT
+189 YLKLGISGAAIAT
-202 IISQLLSVIWVMK
+202 ILSQLLSAIWVMK
-215 FLLGDKTILKLNK
+215 FLLGEKTILKLTK
-228 KSMKLESELSK
+228 KNMRLEGELIKS
-239 NIMGL
+239 ITGL

-266 KGQGGDVYIGIM
+266 KGHGGDIYVGIM
-278 TVLSSIRDVIML
+278 TVLSSIRDVIIL

-316 KGIFFIT
+316 KGIIFVT
-323 VVTVIYMLIAW
+323 VVTVIYMLLAW
-334 IVVFIFPENF
+334 IIVFLYPGSF
-344 IKVFSSDNELLVK
+344 IKVFSSDMELIVK

-405 LTLFLPYVANLG
+405 LTLFLPYVADLG
-417 VKGVFLAEPIS
+417 IKGVFLAEPIS
-428 NFVGGTACYIA
+428 NFIGGAACYIV
-439 MLMTIGKILKDER
+439 MLFTIKKLLNSSDN
-452 EKI
+452 

>member
-1 MENKNDFSQGNIYK
+1 MENRNDFSQGSIYR
-15 HIMGL
+15 HIMSL

-35 IVDRIYIGHLQGSS
+35 IVDRIYIGHLEAGS

-59 FPIVTI
+59 FPIITI
-65 VAAFTN
+65 ISAFTN

-90 ERAEVIMG
+90 ERAETIMG
-98 NTFILLIISSFILM
+98 NTFFLLLVSSFILM
-112 LSSYIFMKP
+112 LASYVFMKP
-121 LLYIFGASDITY
+121 LLYMFGASDTTH
-133 PYAAEYL
+133 PYAKEYL

-148 FIMLGTGMN
+148 FVMLGTGMN

-175 GAIINIILD
+175 GAIVNIILD

-189 YFNLGISGAAIAT
+189 YLKLGISGAAIAT
-202 IISQLLSVIWVMK
+202 ILSQLLSAIWVMK
-215 FLLGDKTILKLNK
+215 FLLGEKTILKLTK
-228 KSMKLESELSK
+228 KNMMLEGELIKS
-239 NIMGL
+239 ITGL

-266 KGQGGDVYIGIM
+266 KGHGGDIYVGIM
-278 TVLSSIRDVIML
+278 TVLSSIRDVIIL

-316 KGIFFIT
+316 KGIIFVT
-323 VVTVIYMLIAW
+323 VVTVIYMLLAW
-334 IVVFIFPENF
+334 IIVFLYPGSF
-344 IKVFSSDNELLVK
+344 IKVFSSDMELIVK

-405 LTLFLPYVANLG
+405 LTLFLPYVADLG
-417 VKGVFLAEPIS
+417 IKGVFLAEPIS
-428 NFVGGTACYIA
+428 NFIGGAACYIV
-439 MLMTIGKILKDER
+439 MLFTIKKLLNSSDN
-452 EKI
+452 

>member
-1 MENKNDFSQGNIYK
+1 MENRNDFSQGSIYR
-15 HIMGL
+15 HIMSL

-35 IVDRIYIGHLQGSS
+35 IVDRIYIGHLEAGS

-59 FPIVTI
+59 FPIITI
-65 VAAFTN
+65 ISAFTN

-90 ERAEVIMG
+90 ERAETIMG
-98 NTFILLIISSFILM
+98 NTFFLLLVSSFVLM
-112 LSSYIFMKP
+112 LASYVFMKP
-121 LLYIFGASDITY
+121 LLYMFGASDTTY
-133 PYAAEYL
+133 PYAKEYL

-148 FIMLGTGMN
+148 FVMLGTGMN

-175 GAIINIILD
+175 GAIVNIILD

-189 YFNLGISGAAIAT
+189 YFELGISGAAIAT
-202 IISQLLSVIWVMK
+202 ILSQLLSAIWVMK
-215 FLLGDKTILKLNK
+215 FLLGEKTILKLTK
-228 KSMKLESELSK
+228 KNMRLEGELIKS
-239 NIMGL
+239 ITGL

-266 KGQGGDVYIGIM
+266 KGHGGDIYVGIM
-278 TVLSSIRDVIML
+278 TVLSSIRDVIIL

-316 KGIFFIT
+316 KGIIFVT
-323 VVTVIYMLIAW
+323 VVTVIYMLLAW
-334 IVVFIFPENF
+334 IIVFLYPGSF
-344 IKVFSSDNELLVK
+344 IKVFSSDMGLIVK

-405 LTLFLPYVANLG
+405 LTLFLPYVADLG
-417 VKGVFLAEPIS
+417 IKGVFLAEPIS
-428 NFVGGTACYIA
+428 NFIGGAACYIV
-439 MLMTIGKILKDER
+439 MLFTIKKLLNSSDN
-452 EKI
+452 

>member
-1 MENKNDFSQGNIYK
+1 MENRNDFSQGSIYR
-15 HIMGL
+15 HIMSL

-35 IVDRIYIGHLQGSS
+35 IVDRIYIGHLEAGS

-59 FPIVTI
+59 FPIITI
-65 VAAFTN
+65 ISAFTN

-90 ERAEVIMG
+90 ERAETIMG
-98 NTFILLIISSFILM
+98 NTFFLLLVSSFVLM
-112 LSSYIFMKP
+112 LASYVFMKP
-121 LLYIFGASDITY
+121 LLYMFGASDTTY
-133 PYAAEYL
+133 PYAKEYL

-148 FIMLGTGMN
+148 FVMLGTGMN

-175 GAIINIILD
+175 GAIVNIILD

-189 YFNLGISGAAIAT
+189 YLKLGISGAAIAT
-202 IISQLLSVIWVMK
+202 ILSQLLSAIWVMK
-215 FLLGDKTILKLNK
+215 FLLGEKTILKLTK
-228 KSMKLESELSK
+228 KNMRLEGELIKS
-239 NIMGL
+239 ITGL

-266 KGQGGDVYIGIM
+266 KGHGGDIYVGIM
-278 TVLSSIRDVIML
+278 TVLSSIRDVIIL

-316 KGIFFIT
+316 KGIIFVT
-323 VVTVIYMLIAW
+323 VVTVIYMLLAW
-334 IVVFIFPENF
+334 IIVFLYPGSF
-344 IKVFSSDNELLVK
+344 IKVFSSDMELIVK

-405 LTLFLPYVANLG
+405 LTLFLPYVADLG
-417 VKGVFLAEPIS
+417 IKGVFLAEPIS
-428 NFVGGTACYIA
+428 NFIGGAACYIV
-439 MLMTIGKILKDER
+439 MLFTIRRLLV
-452 EKI
+452 EKEN